1 MIYQNLNKDKRQ
13 DNSVCGDART
23 PQPRLC
29 GGYFCWDSVNA
40 PTGRVCKCWAR
51 AETKHSTSFQRW
63 WPFLFSHSLTHL
75 PPLIRYLLVP
85 FSGGGEGDNL
95 GNFPPPP
102 SPLSSFTLMSHQ
114 LIAFLRF
121 QLRFH
126 RFQTQSWRLRT
137 WDMLIERSLT
147 QIYALREVL
156 CSVST
161 GYRNLSFELSLRF
174 KTVST
179 SVMV

>member
-1 MIYQNLNKDKRQ
+1 MWGRANTSTQVVRRLFSRVGIRSTRQ
-13 DNSVCGDART
+13 VDA
-23 PQPRLC
+23 
-29 GGYFCWDSVNA
+29 FVNA
-40 PTGRVCKCWAR
+40 ERERRLNILHLSKDGD
-51 AETKHSTSFQRW
+51 
-63 WPFLFSHSLTHL
+63 LFYFLTHSPPTPYTL
-75 PPLIRYLLVP
+75 PSRALFGGR
-85 FSGGGEGDNL
+85 GGEGDNL

-114 LIAFLRF
+114 LIAFLRI

-174 KTVST
+174 KTVSA
-179 SVMV
+179 SVLV